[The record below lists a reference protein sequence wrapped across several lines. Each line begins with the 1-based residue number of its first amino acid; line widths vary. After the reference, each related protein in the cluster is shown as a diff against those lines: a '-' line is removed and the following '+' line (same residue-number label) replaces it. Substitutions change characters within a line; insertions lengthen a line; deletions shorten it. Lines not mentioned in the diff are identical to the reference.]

1 MNGLGQ
7 MSWNMLSA
15 IGITSPEALQTRDP
29 FEVYAT
35 LHRMKVTR
43 SVNMLYA
50 LIGAIENKHWQEI
63 ARDRRMEILVR
74 LDHMQLAPCNPAQ
87 RARPRGRIHGAQG
100 ALSRNSRTTR
110 K

>member
-1 MNGLGQ
+1 MMGLGR

-15 IGITSPEALQTRDP
+15 IGITSPEALRARDP

-50 LIGAIENKHWQEI
+50 LIGALEDKHWQEI
-63 ARDRRMEILVR
+63 ARDRRTEILMR
-74 LDHMQLAPCNPAQ
+74 LDDMRIAPCGSGRSAQ
-87 RARPRGRIHGAQG
+87 
-100 ALSRNSRTTR
+100 SRNRVGRSRVSHSR
-110 K
+110 M